1 MSDENYQ
8 MEKDNDNYTSS
19 KVGCISPRAKIILSI
34 SIIALV
40 VIVLVIIIL
49 VIILVI
55 TLRKKPEIASDMD
68 YRVL

>member
-49 VIILVI
+49 VI